1 MKTPITT
8 RFAWAMKTP
17 IITRFAWAIVLG
29 AGLVISAWSLYYV
42 SRYAGMPVWAAI
54 FTSTV
59 FDGAALL
66 AGHHALKSARIGE
79 SGTVP
84 RTAMILFAGCSAY
97 LNSRHASIAHLPAF
111 AGVLFA
117 MPPVVAVI
125 VYELHTRQERNR
137 ALARTKKKLPSLGIL
152 TWLLMPIESFKAIR
166 TIVMLRA
173 KRTVADSQ
181 AIGNSHVIET
191 VSDSSQVVS
200 GSFSEFENT
209 GPKFLIPLQVESPLS
224 YSDARRWAKEHN
236 YMVNDRGP
244 LPEYVLEAYKVY
256 LDTLGKDEGV
266 S

>member
-1 MKTPITT
+1 MKTPIT
-8 RFAWAMKTP
+8 
-17 IITRFAWAIVLG
+17 TRFAWAIVLG

-66 AGHHALKSARIGE
+66 AGHYALKSARIGE

-84 RTAMILFAGCSAY
+84 RAAMILFAGCSAY
-97 LNSRHASIAHLPAF
+97 LNSMHARIAHLPAF

-117 MPPVVAVI
+117 MPPIVAVV

-181 AIGNSHVIET
+181 AMGNSRVIET
-191 VSDSSQVVS
+191 VSDSSPVVS
-200 GSFSEFENT
+200 GSFGS
-209 GPKFLIPLQVESPLS
+209 GPKFLIPLEVESPLS
-224 YSDARRWAKEHN
+224 YSDARRWAKEHD
-236 YMVNDRGP
+236 YLVNDRGP
-244 LPEYVLEAYKVY
+244 LPEYVLEAYRVY

>member
-8 RFAWAMKTP
+8 RFAWA
-17 IITRFAWAIVLG
+17 IVLA

-66 AGHHALKSARIGE
+66 AGHYALKSARIGE
-79 SGTVP
+79 PATVP
-84 RTAMILFAGCSAY
+84 RAAMILFAGCSAY
-97 LNSRHASIAHLPAF
+97 LNSEHARIAQLPRF

-117 MPPVVAVI
+117 MPPIVAVI

-181 AIGNSHVIET
+181 AIGDSRVIET
-191 VSDSSQVVS
+191 VSDSSPVVS
-200 GSFSEFENT
+200 GSFGEFEKVPREFENT
-209 GPKFLIPLQVESPLS
+209 GPKFLVPLEVETPLS

-244 LPEYVLEAYKVY
+244 LPEYVLEAYRVY
-256 LDTLGKDEGV
+256 LDTLGKAEGT
-266 S
+266 